1 MVVMNVN
8 INILYL
14 PGFVLKTKEQKK
26 LERLAAENEPKI
38 TLENS
43 LNWKEVNWIKV
54 NSHQSQLNLLPNGNK
69 NKLPKRSLKEKR
81 MKKEVEEYLQVEKL
95 FWRSCSDKYY
105 TEEDN
110 GETWD
115 LSQFKSNLPDDSDPN
130 IKDYGDGSKA
140 QEYYQ
145 QEDNQSES
153 LENKDAITA

>member
-1 MVVMNVN
+1 M
-8 INILYL
+8 
-14 PGFVLKTKEQKK
+14 
-26 LERLAAENEPKI
+26 
-38 TLENS
+38 
-43 LNWKEVNWIKV
+43 
-54 NSHQSQLNLLPNGNK
+54 PNGNK
-69 NKLPKRSLKEKR
+69 NKLPKGVSKKEDEKR
-81 MKKEVEEYLQVEKL
+81 GRRVLTGREVILEK
-95 FWRSCSDKYY
+95 FSDKYY